1 MKAKVILATILIL
14 AASCVKNEV
23 REVSINGDGQILYN
37 PAPLRSMATK
47 ADVLPTKTAFP
58 TNSTFGSCAWYL
70 PGDNKWD
77 DHHAAEKTA
86 AVVPTPYIEPS
97 VISYDEDSKVWRNK
111 GKTYYWPMNGSLTFI
126 SWAPYDL
133 GLGKDAETTFRV
145 TREEGFTITGWT
157 MENKPGYGIKTQAT
171 AEKRSETDPN
181 VDILLSYTKDCTWNT
196 VNGKVPTIFSHL
208 LCKVKVV
215 ATLAKPLGTVEKPWE
230 ITSVTLS
237 DIYTKGNYSTYETYV
252 EDGANKIKL
261 SKLWRDQDVLASYEH
276 KPTTH
281 MSVYYDE
288 NGIKGGTVIFPETLF
303 LPQFLDEREKGNSS
317 TLPMITIECK
327 NGAGEAKSLKGLLFN
342 KNASSLSVWNQGR
355 SITYYVTLGEEDTNI
370 DFDAKVEDNDWTDI
384 PGDDSGNDFNV
395 GVGEIINGK

>member
-23 REVSINGDGQILYN
+23 REVSIHGDGQILYN
-37 PAPLRSMATK
+37 PAPLRPMTTK
-47 ADVLPTKTAFP
+47 ADVSTTPSFP
-58 TNSTFGSCAWYL
+58 TSSTFGSCAWYL

-77 DHHAAEKTA
+77 DHHAAAATA
-86 AVVPTPYIEPS
+86 TVVPTLYIEPS
-97 VISYDEDSKVWRNK
+97 EIRYNDGQWKAWDSK
-111 GKTYYWPMNGSLTFI
+111 KTYYWPMNGSLTFI
-126 SWAPYDL
+126 SWAPYNDSR
-133 GLGKDAETTFRV
+133 FSV
-145 TREEGFTITGWT
+145 NREEGFKITGWT
-157 MENKPGYGIKTQAT
+157 MEKTPGYGIVTKS
-171 AEKRSETDPN
+171 SESGSSTTTTNPD
-181 VDILLSYTKDCTWNT
+181 VDILVSYTKDCTRNT
-196 VNGKVPTIFSHL
+196 PNGKVPIKFSHL

-215 ATLAKPLGTVEKPWE
+215 ATLAKPLGTGEKPWE

-355 SITYYVTLGEEDTNI
+355 SITYYVTLGEEDTYI
-370 DFDAKVEDNDWTDI
+370 DFDAKVEDNDWAYI
-384 PGDDSGNDFNV
+384 LSDDSGKDLNV